1 MCYKYNFP
9 KKLYAIFRG
18 VDPKIGKEGGA
29 VLIEPAL
36 AVVKFDVDLIEHIEW
51 DGFKPIDVDWK
62 FDISAKKSKKE
73 TSIDLSKYILPK
85 NIKWDNMDI
94 SVRQGGIITL
104 IDNINEY
111 GFMSNKSVDSLLLTG
126 LDVYEIWLPHQSD
139 ALVEK
144 VQKNIFALVG

>member
-36 AVVKFDVDLIEHIEW
+36 AVVKF
-51 DGFKPIDVDWK
+51 DVDWK

>member
-18 VDPKIGKEGGA
+18 VDPKTGKESGA

-36 AVVKFDVDLIEHIEW
+36 AVVKF
-51 DGFKPIDVDWK
+51 DVDWK